1 MPKSRRG
8 KGKHYHFSKKSKA
21 LRRQELAGT
30 TAAESPA
37 APGLPETPPPVTPA
51 TAQPIMKAS
60 GTAAKTLASPDP
72 YLISEIRRIAILVG
86 IVIVVLVVLS
96 FVLS

>member
-8 KGKHYHFSKKSKA
+8 KGKHYHYSKKSKA
-21 LRRQELAGT
+21 LRRQEMAGT
-30 TAAESPA
+30 TAAESPVA
-37 APGLPETPPPVTPA
+37 AGMPETPRPVAPAAAPPV
-51 TAQPIMKAS
+51 IKAS

-72 YLISEIRRIAILVG
+72 YLINEIRRIAILVG
-86 IVIVVLVVLS
+86 IIVVVLVVLS